1 MVDDA
6 LPVGYEQPLHT
17 ALTSPILL
25 GGVPRTSWRSSTPRS
40 PPCWRLG
47 ARVPWIGM
55 PLGFLVHAVAAF
67 VTARDPW
74 FFTVPGRHLRLPA
87 ALDS

>member
-1 MVDDA
+1 MADDA

-25 GGVPRTSWRSSTPRS
+25 GGVPRTLAILNATLAAMLA
-40 PPCWRLG
+40 LG
-47 ARVPWIGM
+47 ARVPWVGL

-74 FFTVPGRHLRLPA
+74 FFTVLGRHLRLPA